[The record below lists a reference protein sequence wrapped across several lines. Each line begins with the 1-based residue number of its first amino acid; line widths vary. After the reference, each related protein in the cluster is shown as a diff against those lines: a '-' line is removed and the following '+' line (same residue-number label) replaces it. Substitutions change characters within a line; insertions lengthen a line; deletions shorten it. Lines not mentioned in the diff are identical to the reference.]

1 MVNNPRILRFVFGN
15 FPVTLENMNSTSKTQ
30 FFAYFL
36 SSILI
41 GS

>member
-15 FPVTLENMNSTSKTQ
+15 FPVTLEYMNSTLKTQ

-41 GS
+41 DS